1 MYLKNILQH
10 GLSSCYYEFST
21 NANIECIAFHININ
35 KKTLLKKFLW
45 LIQQFFI
52 VLMGVFLLHKGGK
65 SSKACEYDLISSAFL
80 C

>member
-1 MYLKNILQH
+1 MYFKNILQH

-52 VLMGVFLLHKGGK
+52 VLMGVFLLRPV
-65 SSKACEYDLISSAFL
+65 SMILFPALFFVN
-80 C
+80 